1 MKDQFYNFIRGLQDK
16 ITKELESIDGKAKFN
31 EDLWE
36 RSEGGGGRSR
46 IIENGNVI
54 EKGGV
59 NISAVDGPLP
69 ESMQKYFNV
78 NKVDFFAC
86 GLSLVIHPFN
96 PMIPTVHGNW
106 RYFEMYDK
114 NGNIIDQW
122 FGGGQDL
129 TPYYIFEEDVKHF
142 HQSCKNVCDHFHPD
156 YYSEFKTMCDNYFFN
171 HHRNEARGVG
181 GLFFD
186 YLKKDKDF
194 SLEDRFDFVT
204 AVGKSFLDAYMPI
217 LKKRMKHRFTQ
228 AQKNWQEI
236 RRGRYVEFNLI
247 HDKGTLFGLKTN
259 GRIESILMSLPPKVQ
274 WLYNHKP
281 KEGSE
286 EKKLLDVLKKPKNWV

>member
-114 NGNIIDQW
+114 KGNIIDQW

-156 YYSEFKTMCDNYFFN
+156 YYSEFKKMCDNYFFN
-171 HHRNEARGVG
+171 HQRYEARGVG

>member
-78 NKVDFFAC
+78 NEVDFFAC

-114 NGNIIDQW
+114 KGNIIDQW

-186 YLKKDKDF
+186 DFNQLPFEESFVFVQSMANSYMKAYCPIVEKRKDSDYGAR
-194 SLEDRFDFVT
+194 ER
-204 AVGKSFLDAYMPI
+204 SF
-217 LKKRMKHRFTQ
+217 
-228 AQKNWQEI
+228 QEY
-236 RRGRYVEFNLI
+236 RRGRYVEFNLVY
-247 HDKGTLFGLKTN
+247 DRGTVFGLQSGV
-259 GRIESILMSLPPKVQ
+259 GRIESILMSLPPAVQ
-274 WLYNHKP
+274 WVYDWQP
-281 KEGSE
+281 EPGSAE
-286 EKKLLDVLKKPKNWV
+286 EKLYTDFLIQREWA

>member
-16 ITKELESIDGKAKFN
+16 ITRELESIDGKAKFN

-78 NKVDFFAC
+78 NEVDFFAC

-114 NGNIIDQW
+114 KGNIIDQW

-217 LKKRMKHRFTQ
+217 FKKRMKHRFTQ

-286 EKKLLDVLKKPKNWV
+286 EKKLLDVLKKPKNWL

>member
-78 NKVDFFAC
+78 NEVDFFAC

-114 NGNIIDQW
+114 KGNIIDQW

-286 EKKLLDVLKKPKNWV
+286 EKKLLDVLKKPKKWV

>member
-114 NGNIIDQW
+114 KGNIIDQW

-142 HQSCKNVCDHFHPD
+142 HQSCKNVCDHFHPE
-156 YYSEFKTMCDNYFFN
+156 YYSEFKKMCDNYFFN

>member
-16 ITKELESIDGKAKFN
+16 ITKELENIDGKAKFN

-36 RSEGGGGRSR
+36 RPEGGGGRSR

-86 GLSLVIHPFN
+86 GLSLVMHPFN

-114 NGNIIDQW
+114 KGNIIDQW

-274 WLYNHKP
+274 WQYNHKP

>member
-114 NGNIIDQW
+114 KGNIIDQW

-186 YLKKDKDF
+186 YLKKNKDF

-274 WLYNHKP
+274 WQYNHKP
-281 KEGSE
+281 KEGSR
-286 EKKLLDVLKKPKNWV
+286 EKKLLDVLKKPKKWV

>member
-1 MKDQFYNFIRGLQDK
+1 MKDKFYNFIRGLQDK

-78 NKVDFFAC
+78 NEVDFFAC

-106 RYFEMYDK
+106 RYFDMYDK
-114 NGNIIDQW
+114 KVNIIDQW

-142 HQSCKNVCDHFHPD
+142 HQSCKNVCDHFHPN

-286 EKKLLDVLKKPKNWV
+286 EKKLLDVLKKPKKWV

>member
-16 ITKELESIDGKAKFN
+16 ITQEFESIDGKAKFN

-114 NGNIIDQW
+114 KGNIIDQW

-217 LKKRMKHRFTQ
+217 LKKRMK
-228 AQKNWQEI
+228 N
-236 RRGRYVEFNLI
+236 
-247 HDKGTLFGLKTN
+247 D
-259 GRIESILMSLPPKVQ
+259 
-274 WLYNHKP
+274 
-281 KEGSE
+281 
-286 EKKLLDVLKKPKNWV
+286 